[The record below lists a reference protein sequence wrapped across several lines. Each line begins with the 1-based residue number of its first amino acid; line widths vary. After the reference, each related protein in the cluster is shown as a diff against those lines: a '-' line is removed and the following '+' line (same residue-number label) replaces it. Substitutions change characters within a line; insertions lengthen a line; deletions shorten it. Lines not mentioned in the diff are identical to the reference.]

1 MADTSRRTEAGSA
14 ASPWRWE
21 QVPEPQERPVTSR
34 RRASL
39 GRLLGALAFAAFLW
53 ILGRRTIAI
62 AIAIGVLVVTIISI
76 MSPAFAR
83 MADKVTHSLQH
94 TVARALTFLVLGA
107 FELVVFTP
115 IAFALKLLRRDP
127 LAAGSQPSDLTF
139 WHQNP
144 AVGRPSLH
152 RHQFTYE
159 PRPARAKGFNARLPL
174 ASLRAALGLVVV
186 VILFDVVLGAAYNVV
201 FDRGGNAP
209 SGAHIA
215 QLGAWANE
223 PWAAELRKEIASS
236 SSRLIPQP
244 LRGFTYPD
252 YSGRY
257 VQVKNGV
264 RSSYEPSP
272 AGKDPT
278 NVLFFGGSTMFGAYQ
293 RDQHTIPSEFA
304 RLAEADRRAVR
315 VVNYGVIG
323 YGIWQEVELL
333 EERLTKGDIP
343 DVVIFYDGANEQ
355 FIQAREGPVA
365 TPSHLYAN
373 DVRIGGAPSP
383 KQQTL
388 RGEIYDWWAHRS
400 AAHRFFDGIKSLFT
414 NNNQHPSNPLAESP
428 LAQALWARDQTATRG
443 AERGK
448 DAVTIYQRAVEVV
461 QHLAAAYGFR
471 AEFFW
476 QPLLYTKPVV
486 NGEQD
491 ALTEFGATPEAW
503 YASSAEARRLLK
515 PPVIDLSDVLDNV
528 RQPVFVDFDHT
539 NELGAEVIASAIY
552 HDSASSLNTLSAGRQ
567 P

>member
-21 QVPEPQERPVTSR
+21 QVPEPQERPVSLTTTR
-34 RRASL
+34 VPRAPPRRA
-39 GRLLGALAFAAFLW
+39 RLRGVPLDPRPPDHRDRNRDRRPCGYDHLDHVACVCTYRGQGHAFVAAH
-53 ILGRRTIAI
+53 R
-62 AIAIGVLVVTIISI
+62 S
-76 MSPAFAR
+76 
-83 MADKVTHSLQH
+83 
-94 TVARALTFLVLGA
+94 RALTFLVLGA
-107 FELVVFTP
+107 IELVVFTP

-144 AVGRPSLH
+144 TVGRRSLH
-152 RHQFTYE
+152 RRQFTYE

-244 LRGFTYPD
+244 FRGLTFPD

-257 VQVKNGV
+257 VHVKNGV
-264 RSSYEPSP
+264 RSSYEPRP

-278 NVLFFGGSTMFGAYQ
+278 NVFFFGGSTMFGTYQ

-373 DVRIGGAPSP
+373 TCNWRRPVPKTADAPRRDVRLVGTQKRGPSALRWDQVALHKQQPADVQSPCRIPPGTSTVGTRSNGRRGAPNGERTPLRSINGP
-383 KQQTL
+383 WKSCSTL
-388 RGEIYDWWAHRS
+388 R
-400 AAHRFFDGIKSLFT
+400 
-414 NNNQHPSNPLAESP
+414 
-428 LAQALWARDQTATRG
+428 
-443 AERGK
+443 
-448 DAVTIYQRAVEVV
+448 
-461 QHLAAAYGFR
+461 
-471 AEFFW
+471 
-476 QPLLYTKPVV
+476 QPT
-486 NGEQD
+486 
-491 ALTEFGATPEAW
+491 
-503 YASSAEARRLLK
+503 
-515 PPVIDLSDVLDNV
+515 
-528 RQPVFVDFDHT
+528 
-539 NELGAEVIASAIY
+539 ASAPN
-552 HDSASSLNTLSAGRQ
+552 SSGNLCCIRNPSSTVNKTH
-567 P
+567 